1 MRSRKRGFIE
11 TALGLVGLAHLAPS
25 RGRQGPPTV
34 ANMKLDFVPPAQKQT
49 ALAPMPS
56 LKGAATGIPW
66 NRGGGDTGV
75 AAARRD
81 KRRRRNIQKRI
92 SNRN

>member
-1 MRSRKRGFIE
+1 MRKTSGILTKV
-11 TALGLVGLAHLAPS
+11 LGLVGLGHLAPQ
-25 RGRQGPPTV
+25 RGRQGPPAV
-34 ANMKLDFVPPAQKQT
+34 KNMKLDFIPPAQKQT